1 MKLWRLSKGVFER
14 PTSNGSESFSLIV
27 CLDDTKFVLFIVFT
41 LIETIWPKMWSKS
54 LSKNAK
60 SPLPVDVCHLKT
72 SLLKKPWCG
81 LSVSLV
87 LINQYRPFN
96 SQWLQ
101 NKLQPRWEWMRTSLD
116 AFYHIKRVSS
126 LPQGRGEYGRTFMN
140 ALSRKDRKIL
150 VEDSKKILEGQRPV
164 RVLLWRLQGIWKTE
178 II

>member
-27 CLDDTKFVLFIVFT
+27 CLDDTKFVLFSVFT
-41 LIETIWPKMWSKS
+41 LIETIWPKMWAEP

-87 LINQYRPFN
+87 LINQYRLFN
-96 SQWLQ
+96 SQWPQ
-101 NKLQPRWEWMRTSLD
+101 NKQQPRWGWVRTSLY
-116 AFYHIKRVSS
+116 AFYHIKRVPF

-140 ALSRKDRKIL
+140 AWSRKDRKIL
-150 VEDSKKILEGQRPV
+150 VENSKKILEGSRPIGV
-164 RVLLWRLQGIWKTE
+164 YFEDFRELVKE
-178 II
+178 I